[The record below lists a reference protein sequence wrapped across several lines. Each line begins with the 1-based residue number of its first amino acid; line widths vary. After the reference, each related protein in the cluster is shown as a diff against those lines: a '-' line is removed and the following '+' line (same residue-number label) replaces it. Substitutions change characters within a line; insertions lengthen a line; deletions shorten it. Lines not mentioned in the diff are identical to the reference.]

1 METNGKI
8 PGPNELVSQA
18 GEVFAG
24 EQGSKG
30 ECPRVLLSRHRSD
43 AEVVLIGVFVVARVD
58 RQGDERP
65 KHRAKGGEYGGKDDC
80 PHQHGYAACGWLD
93 GKNCESVSSV
103 PRAAAASMILG
114 QYFAGML
121 PRLRHWRTVTPSS
134 PMSEAIAS
142 ALSFQTA

>member
-1 METNGKI
+1 MDVLRKI
-8 PGPNELVSQA
+8 PGPNELVSRA

-24 EQGSKG
+24 EQGSQG
-30 ECPRVLLSRHRSD
+30 VGPRVLLSHWSHP
-43 AEVVLIGVFVVARVD
+43 EVVGVAVFVVARAD

-65 KHRAKGGEYGGKDDC
+65 KHRAKGGEYGGEDDC
-80 PHQHGYAACGWLD
+80 PHQHGYAVCGWLD

-103 PRAAAASMILG
+103 PRAAAASMIFG

-121 PRLRHWRTVTPSS
+121 PRLRHCRTVTPSS